1 MAVIKLKELYPA
13 TQVSSRNAEAWK
25 LVYDAIEEFPN
36 DEKIIVDTEGMLI
49 EDPCSNVDFKKLMTD
64 SRVHIL
70 LHNSTV
76 VMNLIKVFCVS
87 CGYSEDRVQNEGVIE
102 QIVIEKPKFDEELVD
117 RFISTHTVEEGNV
130 ILDVSKTVSQ
140 VGSEMTVKSIIEAL
154 KRVSNDTNI
163 KNIILDFNSIHI
175 QDNVLP
181 ILHSMLKE
189 LSETCVIRV
198 ANLPDAQKFNV
209 IKSADEGFNSEI
221 PFKEKVKYFK
231 ECMEKDTVGFLA
243 KFKET
248 KKKDLLGRY
257 GDGVPLWS
265 KFAIYR
271 GCKKRGEKLSDGLT
285 VAFDV
290 FNASDF
296 YTKIHQIMEFENE
309 NPELPHMR
317 VTMDFDELGIM
328 DKYTGSTYHFNL
340 PIQYRKQ
347 DSRNM
352 RVEIMY
358 GGQRVNLFDTVRL
371 PEVAKYVLDD
381 FGIKYNKEK
390 LQEAIDITNKILLAQ
405 YSNTEQPEE

>member
-36 DEKIIVDTEGMLI
+36 DEKVVVDTEGMLI

-70 LHNSTV
+70 LHNSTT

-87 CGYSEDRVQNEGVIE
+87 CGYSEDRVQNEGVVE
-102 QIVIEKPKFDEELVD
+102 QIIIEKPKFDEELVD
-117 RFISTHTVEEGNV
+117 RFLSTHTVEEGNI

-154 KRVSNDTNI
+154 KRASASNNI
-163 KNIILDFNSIHI
+163 KSIILDFNSIHI

-181 ILHSMLKE
+181 VLHSMLKE
-189 LSETCVIRV
+189 LSETCIIKV

-309 NPELPHMR
+309 NPTLPHMR

-371 PEVAKYVLDD
+371 PEVAKYVLED
-381 FGIKYNKEK
+381 FGIKYNKAK

-405 YSNTEQPEE
+405 YNNDGQQEE

>member
-36 DEKIIVDTEGMLI
+36 DEKVVVDTEGMLI

-70 LHNSTV
+70 LHNSTT

-87 CGYSEDRVQNEGVIE
+87 CGYSEDRVQNEGVVE
-102 QIVIEKPKFDEELVD
+102 QIIIEKPKFDEELVD
-117 RFISTHTVEEGNV
+117 RFLSTHTVEERNI

-154 KRVSNDTNI
+154 KRASASNSI
-163 KNIILDFNSIHI
+163 KSIILDFNSIHI

-181 ILHSMLKE
+181 VLHSMLKE
-189 LSETCVIRV
+189 LSETCIIKV

-309 NPELPHMR
+309 NPTLPYMR

-371 PEVAKYVLDD
+371 PEVAKYVLED
-381 FGIKYNKEK
+381 FGIKYNKAK

-405 YSNTEQPEE
+405 YNNDGQQEE